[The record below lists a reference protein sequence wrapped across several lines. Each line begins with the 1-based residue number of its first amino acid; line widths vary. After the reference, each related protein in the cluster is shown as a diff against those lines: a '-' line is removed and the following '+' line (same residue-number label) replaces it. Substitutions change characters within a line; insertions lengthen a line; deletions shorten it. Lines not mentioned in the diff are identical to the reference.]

1 MTSRVATSN
10 AEKWAT
16 LRFAVVGPLLAA
28 PPGLGEL
35 RAQLL
40 ALSERSWNHPVTGA
54 PVRFAVPTIE
64 RWYYQARRADRPAE
78 VLRRKPRA
86 DKDRAR
92 QISAALALVIAEQ
105 YRQHPSWN
113 RKLHYDNLAVV
124 LEAHPELGP
133 LPSYSTL
140 RRHLDRQGLM
150 RQRRKRSG
158 SDTKQVVRRGDREV
172 RSYETPAVGG
182 LWHLDFHHGSLRI
195 LDRRGEWVRP
205 KVLAILDDRSRL
217 ICHAQ
222 WYLDED
228 TESLVHALSQA
239 MLKRG
244 LPRAILHDNGSIMR
258 AAEVTEGLERLS
270 ILQRTTLVA
279 SPYQNGKQEV
289 FFARLEARLMAMLEG
304 APALDLDLLNRATQ
318 AWIELEYHRSV
329 HRETL
334 QSPLDR
340 YLEGPSVLR
349 PAPAPGALV
358 EAFTTRE
365 RRRQRQGD
373 GTVSIEGKRF
383 EVPAQ
388 FAHFRDLYVRFARW
402 DLSQIWLADDHDHLV
417 ARLLPLDRAAN
428 ATGHRRPTPKAAA
441 VATSEPIATGGAP
454 SVGAVAPLLN
464 RLLAEYESTGLP
476 PAYLP
481 TNTTKEPRS

>member
-1 MTSRVATSN
+1 MTSRVSTSN

-16 LRFAVVGPLLAA
+16 LRFAVVAPLLVA
-28 PPGLGEL
+28 PPAPGEL

-40 ALSERSWNHPVTGA
+40 ALAERSWNHPITGA
-54 PVRFAVPTIE
+54 PVHFAVPTIE
-64 RWYYQARRADRPAE
+64 RWYYQARRADRPTEA
-78 VLRRKPRA
+78 LRRKPRA

-92 QISAALALVIAEQ
+92 RISSALALVIAEQ
-105 YRQHPSWN
+105 YHQHPRWN

-124 LEAHPELGP
+124 LQARPELGP

-140 RRHLDRQGLM
+140 RRHLERHALPRLPRERPGT
-150 RQRRKRSG
+150 RKVERRR
-158 SDTKQVVRRGDREV
+158 DREV
-172 RSYETPAVGG
+172 RSYETPVVGG

-222 WYLDED
+222 WYLEEN
-228 TESLVHALSQA
+228 TESLVHALSQGI
-239 MLKRG
+239 LKRG
-244 LPRAILHDNGSIMR
+244 LPRAILHDNGSMML

-304 APALDLDLLNRATQ
+304 VPALDLELLNRATQ
-318 AWIELEYHRSV
+318 AWIEIEYHRTV
-329 HRETL
+329 HRETT

-349 PAPAPGALV
+349 PAPTPAALV

-365 RRRQRQGD
+365 RRRQRKGD
-373 GTVSIEGKRF
+373 GTVSIEGRRF
-383 EVPAQ
+383 EVPAA

-441 VATSEPIATGGAP
+441 ATTSEPVAP
-454 SVGAVAPLLN
+454 SDGAIAPLLE
-464 RLLAEYESTGLP
+464 RLMAEYESTGLP

-481 TNTTKEPRS
+481 TSTTKEPRP